1 MLKIN
6 GKDGGEFVGKAVAQL
21 PAAKGLKPERI
32 AVELNGEILPK
43 DKFDTALRDGDSA
56 EIVHFVGGG

>member
-6 GKDGGEFVGKAVAQL
+6 GKDGSEFIGKTVAQL
-21 PAAKGLKPERI
+21 LTAKGLKPERI